1 MIRKL
6 LAKIRG
12 KFIRPILL
20 EAELQKLMLGKVLA
34 NQVKK
39 ISGSQDLKDVEFRVF
54 SQFGDDGII
63 QWLIHNIDI
72 PNKTFIEFGVE
83 DYGESNTRFLMMNDN
98 WSGFVMDGSAEN
110 IAKLRS
116 QYYYWRHDL
125 NAKAVFITRENIISL
140 IEEQN
145 FSIDVGLLH
154 IDLDGNDFYVW
165 KAIQSIK
172 PIIVIV
178 EYNSLFGV
186 ERPISVIYDDAFV
199 RTKAHYSTLFWG
211 SSLLSLNNLAQ
222 EKGYSFIGCNS
233 AGNNAYFVR
242 DDKLNENV
250 KAISLADGFVEKK
263 YRESRDKS
271 GRLTYLSR
279 DEERRLLKGIKV
291 FNTVLNSEEL
301 F

>member
-6 LAKIRG
+6 LAKIRE

-20 EAELQKLMLGKVLA
+20 DSELQKLMLGKILA
-34 NQVKK
+34 NQVKSMSK
-39 ISGSQDLKDVEFRVF
+39 PKELKDVEFRVF

-63 QWLIHNIDI
+63 QWLTHNIDM

-125 NAKAVFITRENIISL
+125 NAKAVFITRENIVSL
-140 IEEQN
+140 IEEQK

-154 IDLDGNDFYVW
+154 IDLDGNDFYIW
-165 KAIQSIK
+165 KAIQSIR

-211 SSLLSLNNLAQ
+211 SSLLSLNNLAR

-279 DEERRLLKGIKV
+279 DEERRLLKGVRV
-291 FNTVLNSEEL
+291 FNTDLNSEES